1 MASPLK
7 AAHVWLFDTNP
18 KAGVA
23 DRLADQVM
31 YGTLN
36 AIGDTLAQTF
46 FSSSPFDPARTL
58 RFWLFGVGI
67 APLALLWNAYLERNY
82 PLRPTSSVPHPEEPV
97 PLESI
102 QIHSS
107 SSTHSRSS
115 SLQTNGVG
123 LDDKASKLAHHRRKS
138 SVGVQAV
145 EAMPRSPL
153 LGGQEAVGAKE
164 DAVPSVDKVVLA
176 RRVGVDQIIMAP
188 ISFIVFL
195 VAMGLMEFKSPSQIW
210 LKIQRAFF
218 AILWTNYKVWPF
230 IQVVMFLYV
239 PLKYRVPLSGCINV
253 LWTVYLSWETAVK
266 TK

>member
-7 AAHVWLFDTNP
+7 AAHTWLFDTHP

-23 DRLADQVM
+23 VM

-36 AIGDTLAQTF
+36 AIGDTLAQVL

-67 APLALLWNAYLERNY
+67 APLALMWNAYLERNY

-97 PLESI
+97 TLESI
-102 QIHSS
+102 QIHTSS
-107 SSTHSRSS
+107 HSRSS
-115 SLQTNGVG
+115 SLQTNGLG
-123 LDDKASKLAHHRRKS
+123 LADDKDAKLAHHRRKS

-145 EAMPRSPL
+145 EAMVQSPL

-195 VAMGLMEFKSPSQIW
+195 VAMGLMELKTPPQIW
-210 LKIQRAFF
+210 LKLESSFF

-266 TK
+266 VK

>member
-7 AAHVWLFDTNP
+7 AVHIWLFDTHP

-23 DRLADQVM
+23 VM

-67 APLALLWNAYLERNY
+67 APLALMWNAYLERNY
-82 PLRPTSSVPHPEEPV
+82 PLRPTSSVPHPEDPV

-102 QIHSS
+102 QIHS

-115 SLQTNGVG
+115 SLQTNGLG
-123 LDDKASKLAHHRRKS
+123 LDDKDSKLAHHRRKS

-145 EAMPRSPL
+145 EAMARSPL
-153 LGGQEAVGAKE
+153 LGGQEALGTKE

-176 RRVGVDQIIMAP
+176 RRVAVDQIIMAP

-195 VAMGLMEFKSPSQIW
+195 VAMGLMEFKSPSAIW
-210 LKIQRAFF
+210 LKIQGAFF